1 MTVGTILS
9 GKKHE
14 LLPTAKPKKSKSKKD
29 RKGIVVSAVF
39 VSLSILKVHKNCY
52 AIVESKIICLKKCLR
67 PQTQPQSPG
76 SNSVGV
82 NRAC

>member
-29 RKGIVVSAVF
+29 RKGICVSAVF

-52 AIVESKIICLKKCLR
+52 AVVESEMMHPKILSL
-67 PQTQPQSPG
+67 S
-76 SNSVGV
+76 SNPTP
-82 NRAC
+82 NARE